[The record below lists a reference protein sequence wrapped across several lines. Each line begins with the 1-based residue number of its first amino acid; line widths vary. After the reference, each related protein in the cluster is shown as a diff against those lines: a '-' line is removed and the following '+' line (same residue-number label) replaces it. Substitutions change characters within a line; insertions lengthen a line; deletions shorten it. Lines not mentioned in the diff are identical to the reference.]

1 MIHRTTTW
9 TPNQNQSDNKVTQ
22 INCKKT
28 QNDNRETH
36 ISKNNMQNKIQND
49 NKVTQDKSCVLTQ
62 DNNKK
67 RLIEDTN
74 KMHNDENWPKVT
86 TERHKAVVRKRKI
99 IRNDNKVTQNN
110 YIQTTKRPDDK
121 KCTKYTK

>member
-1 MIHRTTTW
+1 MTTMIHRTTTW
-9 TPNQNQSDNKVTQ
+9 TPNQNQSDKVTQ

-28 QNDNRETH
+28 QNDNRETR

-49 NKVTQDKSCVLTQ
+49 DKVTQD
-62 DNNKK
+62 DYNNKK
-67 RLIEDTN
+67 RLKEDTN
-74 KMHNDENWPKVT
+74 KMHNDENWHKVT

-110 YIQTTKRPDDK
+110 YI
-121 KCTKYTK
+121 